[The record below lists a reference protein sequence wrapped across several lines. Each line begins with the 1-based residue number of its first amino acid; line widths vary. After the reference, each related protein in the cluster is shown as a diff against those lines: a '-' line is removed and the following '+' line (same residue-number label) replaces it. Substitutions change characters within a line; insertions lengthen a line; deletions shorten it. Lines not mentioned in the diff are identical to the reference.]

1 MRVFHARDSNVEMDV
16 ARAGRSPNPIEVN
29 YGGKTQMLISFMH
42 ILLDRKREF
51 ETISQPNPAELA
63 INTIT
68 CSRSTRLIHALFIIK
83 QGISVFSQTYEIK
96 LDVSKDLLAGFLS
109 ALPAF
114 AKEIE
119 EDQTIEGF
127 KMSEYTFVFK
137 PLKNSSD
144 PVGNFMVLLADSKDK
159 EDTVRKVLD
168 ILVEEFTSHFKLDDW
183 NSNLDIFKPFKELAD
198 KVLFNRER
206 KPLEL
211 SPNMIETISETIAE
225 SKYNFLILNKDND
238 IVLTSL
244 KRVSKSFTADTIND
258 IKDAIIQYS
267 VFPPVIGS
275 KLETSFINTDKMLVI
290 YDKILDSY
298 FIAFMMKDEQI
309 SGPQINAYEMVKD
322 VFESLDEIK
331 FTLMTFFVGEQY
343 QVPEPILSEPLK
355 KLQKETSEATKMET
369 VETSPEKKPKPA
381 KKRPSKKASKK

>member
-1 MRVFHARDSNVEMDV
+1 MIHFTDIIQHGNL
-16 ARAGRSPNPIEVN
+16 RS
-29 YGGKTQMLISFMH
+29 Y
-42 ILLDRKREF
+42 KR
-51 ETISQPNPAELA
+51 
-63 INTIT
+63 
-68 CSRSTRLIHALFIIK
+68 SRSTRLIHALFIIK
-83 QGISVFSQTYEIK
+83 QGISVFSTTYEIK

-127 KMSEYTFVFK
+127 KMSEYIFVFK

-144 PVGNFMVLLADSKDK
+144 PVGNFMVLLADTKDK
-159 EDTVRKVLD
+159 EETLRKILD
-168 ILVEEFTSHFKLDDW
+168 LLVEEFEENFTLDDW
-183 NSNLDIFKPFKELAD
+183 NSNLDIFKPFKEIAD
-198 KVLFNRER
+198 KTIFNRER

-211 SPNMIETISETIAE
+211 SPPMIETISETIAD

-309 SGPQINAYEMVKD
+309 SGPQINAYEMVKE

-343 QVPEPILSEPLK
+343 HVPEIVNEPLK
-355 KLQKETSEATKMET
+355 EPPIQVKEEPVEVPPQATPKQ
-369 VETSPEKKPKPA
+369 VEEEPVKAPPQAKPKPA
-381 KKRPSKKASKK
+381 KKRASKKATR

>member
-1 MRVFHARDSNVEMDV
+1 MFSN
-16 ARAGRSPNPIEVN
+16 
-29 YGGKTQMLISFMH
+29 
-42 ILLDRKREF
+42 
-51 ETISQPNPAELA
+51 
-63 INTIT
+63 
-68 CSRSTRLIHALFIIK
+68 
-83 QGISVFSQTYEIK
+83 TYEIK

-127 KMSEYTFVFK
+127 KMSEYVFVFK

-159 EDTVRKVLD
+159 EETLRKILD
-168 ILVEEFTSHFKLDDW
+168 LLAEEFEDNFKLDDW
-183 NSNLDIFKPFKELAD
+183 NSNLDIFKPFKEIAD
-198 KVLFNRER
+198 KVMFNRER
-206 KPLEL
+206 RPLEL
-211 SPNMIETISETIAE
+211 SPPMIETISETIAD

-275 KLETSFINTDKMLVI
+275 KLETSFINTDKMLVV

-309 SGPQINAYEMVKD
+309 SGPKINAYEMVKE
-322 VFESLDEIK
+322 VFDSLEEIK

-343 QVPEPILSEPLK
+343 QVPEPINEPLK
-355 KLQKETSEATKMET
+355 ELQKETPEAMKTET
-369 VETSPEKKPKPA
+369 VEAPPEVKPKPA
-381 KKRPSKKASKK
+381 KKRAAKKSY

>member
-1 MRVFHARDSNVEMDV
+1 M
-16 ARAGRSPNPIEVN
+16 
-29 YGGKTQMLISFMH
+29 
-42 ILLDRKREF
+42 
-51 ETISQPNPAELA
+51 
-63 INTIT
+63 
-68 CSRSTRLIHALFIIK
+68 
-83 QGISVFSQTYEIK
+83 FSSTYEIK

-127 KMSEYTFVFK
+127 KMSEYTFVFRV
-137 PLKNSSD
+137 LKNSSD
-144 PVGNFMVLLADSKDK
+144 PVGNFMVLLADAKDK
-159 EDTVRKVLD
+159 EETLRKILD
-168 ILVEEFTSHFKLDDW
+168 LLAEEFEENFSLDDW
-183 NSNLDIFKPFKELAD
+183 NSNLDIFKPFKEIAD
-198 KVLFNRER
+198 KVMFNRER

-211 SPNMIETISETIAE
+211 SPPMIETISETIAE

-267 VFPPVIGS
+267 QFPPVIGS
-275 KLETSFINTDKMLVI
+275 KLETSFINTDKMLVV

-309 SGPQINAYEMVKD
+309 NGPKINAYEMVKD
-322 VFESLDEIK
+322 VFDSLDEIK
-331 FTLMTFFVGEQY
+331 FTLMTFFVDEQY
-343 QVPEPILSEPLK
+343 QEPVVVPQPIRQVQPEPPK
-355 KLQKETSEATKMET
+355 KAEITNEEATVT
-369 VETSPEKKPKPA
+369 PSPKPA
-381 KKRPSKKASKK
+381 KKRAAKKTTH